1 MANSKTLQSRL
12 VLDEQQLDWDFLL
25 YEAQRR
31 YIRADISIKIFGKN
45 YSYNHSLYGYDVM
58 ELLDL
63 MTDSVSLTTG
73 KKIDQKALEQL
84 ILQKAR
90 TRFTKTEN
98 KVDPTSDEEIR
109 RFNTLKQNGYS
120 DNDLALIRES
130 ENNAPMAFLKA
141 IKAEKKELCHRLRT
155 MAAKKLSGTLAIIQ

>member
-1 MANSKTLQSRL
+1 MGFSS
-12 VLDEQQLDWDFLL
+12 

-31 YIRADISIKIFGKN
+31 YIRADNFDKDFRQKLLL
-45 YSYNHSLYGYDVM
+45 YHSLYGYDVM

-73 KKIDQKALEQL
+73 KIDQKALEQL

-141 IKAEKKELCHRLRT
+141 IKAEKKKLRHRLRT

>member
-1 MANSKTLQSRL
+1 
-12 VLDEQQLDWDFLL
+12 
-25 YEAQRR
+25 
-31 YIRADISIKIFGKN
+31 
-45 YSYNHSLYGYDVM
+45 M

-73 KKIDQKALEQL
+73 KIDQKALEQL

-141 IKAEKKELCHRLRT
+141 IKAEKR
-155 MAAKKLSGTLAIIQ
+155 ALSQTPNNGC